1 MSDEEKPETEP
12 GEEEKPRLI
21 LLSEKIINMLYE
33 MREEFE
39 NVALVFVLH
48 GPEGTLVFSPK
59 GVDEAGLLAHALDH
73 VTGKT
78 EAEVEEHPYAVI
90 DPEKNE
96 KLS

>member
-1 MSDEEKPETEP
+1 MTDEEKPEP
-12 GEEEKPRLI
+12 GEEERPKLI
-21 LLSEKIINMLYE
+21 LLSEKIINMLYT

-78 EAEVEEHPYAVI
+78 EAEVQEHPYSVI
-90 DPEKNE
+90 DKEKNE